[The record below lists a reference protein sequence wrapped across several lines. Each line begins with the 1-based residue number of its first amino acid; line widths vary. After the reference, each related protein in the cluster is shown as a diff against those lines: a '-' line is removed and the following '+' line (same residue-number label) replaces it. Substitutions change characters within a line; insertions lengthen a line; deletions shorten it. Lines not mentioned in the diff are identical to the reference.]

1 MLAENMILMDY
12 ALHAIKVMI
21 FKMVFASS
29 ILKIMGK
36 ILIGDA
42 AYGTGMVE
50 DAWDALLDG
59 LWMRRQE
66 NVNQLM
72 IFAMIMTETQED
84 V

>member
-1 MLAENMILMDY
+1 MHQLVMLAENMILMDY

-50 DAWDALLDG
+50 DA
-59 LWMRRQE
+59 
-66 NVNQLM
+66 
-72 IFAMIMTETQED
+72 
-84 V
+84 